1 METRAPRFDNSYAR
15 LPERMFARVPPAP
28 SDQPELIRVNR
39 RLAAELGIDPGWLA
53 SEAGIAMVAGNALP
67 EGAEP
72 IAMAYAGH
80 QFGAWNPQ
88 LGDGRAVLVGEVLNP
103 AGERFDI
110 QLKGSGRTPF
120 SRGGDGRAA
129 LGPILREYI
138 VGEAMAAFGIPTTRT
153 LMAVTT
159 GMPVFRDG
167 RALPGAVLA
176 RVARSHI
183 RIGTVE
189 FFASRNDLEALRA
202 LADHVIARHYP
213 QAAPAE
219 HEAAATEQPYLA
231 MFRSVLQRQARLVAQ
246 WQGIGFIHG
255 VMNTDNMLLSGETID
270 YGPCAFMD
278 DFDPA
283 TKYSSID
290 EYGRYAYRN
299 QPPIA
304 HWNLACLAQALLPIL
319 GDDKEAAVEQLKSV
333 LDRFPA
339 AFERAHQSELNRK
352 LGLPDSAAESARLG
366 TEFFELMAE
375 THSDFTLAFRRL
387 AELANPDSLSD
398 ESPGIASMFEF
409 PEAFTPW
416 LERWREAASVGQ
428 ESPGSLLAA
437 MLKANPVYIPRNH
450 RVEAA
455 IKAAI
460 DEGDFGPFHEL
471 VDVLKMPFEYQPGK
485 DLYATPPKPEE
496 VVPATFCGT

>member
-1 METRAPRFDNSYAR
+1 METRAPQFDNSYTR
-15 LPERMFARVPPAP
+15 LPERMYARVPPTP
-28 SDQPELIRVNR
+28 SEQPELIRVNR
-39 RLAAELGIDPGWLA
+39 SLAGELGIDPGWLA

-88 LGDGRAVLVGEVLNP
+88 LGDGRALLVGEVINP

-129 LGPILREYI
+129 LGPVLREYM
-138 VGEAMAAFGIPTTRT
+138 VSEAMAALGIPTSRT

-189 FFASRNDLEALRA
+189 FFASRNDVEALRA

-213 QAAPAE
+213 
-219 HEAAATEQPYLA
+219 EAADAEQPYLA
-231 MFRSVLQRQARLVAQ
+231 LFESVLQRQASLVAQ
-246 WQGIGFIHG
+246 WQGMGFIHG

-304 HWNLACLAQALLPIL
+304 HWNLGCLAQALLPIL
-319 GDDKEAAVEQLKSV
+319 GDDKEAAVGQLKSV
-333 LDRFPA
+333 LDRFPVT
-339 AFERAHQSELNRK
+339 FERAHLAELNRK
-352 LGLPDSAAESARLG
+352 LGLPDSAAEAARLG
-366 TEFFELMAE
+366 SEFFELMAE

-387 AELANPDSLSD
+387 AELSNPDSISGAL
-398 ESPGIASMFEF
+398 PGIASLFEF
-409 PEAFTPW
+409 PEAFAAW
-416 LERWREAASVGQ
+416 LERWRESAGVGK
-428 ESPGSLLAA
+428 EPAGPLLAG
-437 MLKANPVYIPRNH
+437 MLQANPVYIPRNH

-455 IKAAI
+455 IRAAVE
-460 DEGDFGPFHEL
+460 EGDFGPFHEL
-471 VDVLKMPFEYQPGK
+471 VDVLKNPFDYQPGK
-485 DLYATPPKPEE
+485 DLYATPPRPEE